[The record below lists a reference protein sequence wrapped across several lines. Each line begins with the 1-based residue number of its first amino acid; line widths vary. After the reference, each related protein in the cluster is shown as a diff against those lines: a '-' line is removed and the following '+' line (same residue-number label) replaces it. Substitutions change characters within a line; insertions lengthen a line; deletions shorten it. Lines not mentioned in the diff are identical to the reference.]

1 MFCTSCGKERV
12 EKASFCAFCGVPFKP
27 VASVSAE
34 IQAGHPAQR
43 RNVANTMKPRHVVFL
58 LVCATII
65 CVALLEF
72 IQNRT
77 TDAPQAPTEAL
88 KPPQGSSV
96 GAESSSTSEPKPSQ
110 SPDLAQNL
118 TDERADALADEAA
131 SGRDEALNALE
142 KAASAGNPSGAYG
155 MAAYYLKRYA
165 GFGATDCDPIDWNY
179 LAKVDPRAARELR
192 RVHEH
197 PEQFMDD
204 KMAAERQRE
213 HNRVCDNA
221 VSWLEK
227 ASAQSDPAAQY
238 ELGFRYLSFQMD
250 VRSFMEDY
258 SRVNHTGPYPEDA
271 VSKAWRKHDCERG
284 LLLLEKSAAAR
295 FAPAELRLGVES
307 EIPGNLTCVSS
318 NQKVARY
325 WYRRSALDGSATA
338 AISLAD
344 SYVEFK
350 PTDFEEAKRW
360 LARAEQLGI
369 DSNDRAAA
377 CGMAIYYSRTG
388 DTDEAEQWQAKCR
401 RPGSPPEEQ
410 GEQNDENSE

>member
-12 EKASFCAFCGVPFKP
+12 EGASFCAFCGVPFKP

-43 RNVANTMKPRHVVFL
+43 RNVANTMKPRHVAFFL
-58 LVCATII
+58 VSATII

-88 KPPQGSSV
+88 KPPQSSSV
-96 GAESSSTSEPKPSQ
+96 GAERSSSSEPNPSQ
-110 SPDLAQNL
+110 NPDLAQNL

-131 SGRDEALNALE
+131 SGRDESLNTLE
-142 KAASAGNPSGAYG
+142 KAVSAGSPSGAYG

-165 GFGATDCDPIDWNY
+165 GFGATECLPSDLNY
-179 LAKVDPRAARELR
+179 VATLSPRLAQQMK

-204 KMAAERQRE
+204 KIAAERQRE
-213 HNRVCDNA
+213 LNRLCENA

-227 ASAQSDPAAQY
+227 ASAQSDPTAQY
-238 ELGFRYLSFQMD
+238 ELGSRYLTSHQD
-250 VRSFMEDY
+250 VESFMKEE
-258 SRVNHTGPYPEDA
+258 SRVLHTGPVAEDA
-271 VSKAWRKHDCERG
+271 VAKAMIKHECDRG
-284 LLLLEKSAAAR
+284 LLLLEKSAAVR
-295 FAPAELRLGVES
+295 FAPAEFRLGAEY
-307 EIPGNLTCVSS
+307 EMPGNVTCVSS
-318 NQKVARY
+318 NEKVARD
-325 WYRRSALDGSATA
+325 WLRRSALDGSARA
-338 AISLAD
+338 AIFLAD
-344 SYVEFK
+344 SYVEFQ

-360 LARAEQLGI
+360 LARAQQLGI
-369 DSNDRAAA
+369 DSNDLAAA
-377 CGMAIYYSRTG
+377 CGMVLYYRQTG

-401 RPGSPPEEQ
+401 TPGSRPGEQ
-410 GEQNDENSE
+410 GEQNDETTK